1 MWQFKGNL
9 FPHVIDVSLP
19 NRVNLL
25 SSGESGTGK
34 SALGRILCS
43 ACNREGIHALYVNYE
58 NYESLCDLMS
68 GWDIEGCLLVMDNA
82 ELYIDNCVHVA
93 ETCKCYC
100 IIISRVVPESM
111 LRSPGLK
118 FTIDEKRIWVGG
130 EISAAV

>member
-43 ACNREGIHALYVNYE
+43 ACNRRRYDERL
-58 NYESLCDLMS
+58 
-68 GWDIEGCLLVMDNA
+68 
-82 ELYIDNCVHVA
+82 
-93 ETCKCYC
+93 
-100 IIISRVVPESM
+100 
-111 LRSPGLK
+111 
-118 FTIDEKRIWVGG
+118 FTVLFWWL
-130 EISAAV
+130 